1 MGLTTPYVF
10 TLNFTRVSLFKYSL
24 ALKFLFSSSK
34 NLQSTHQEF
43 NMKVKD
49 VTDVS
54 LTQEAKER
62 NTLRQKPRKFEDKL
76 KGTKSRID

>member
-1 MGLTTPYVF
+1 
-10 TLNFTRVSLFKYSL
+10 
-24 ALKFLFSSSK
+24 
-34 NLQSTHQEF
+34 
-43 NMKVKD
+43 MKVKD